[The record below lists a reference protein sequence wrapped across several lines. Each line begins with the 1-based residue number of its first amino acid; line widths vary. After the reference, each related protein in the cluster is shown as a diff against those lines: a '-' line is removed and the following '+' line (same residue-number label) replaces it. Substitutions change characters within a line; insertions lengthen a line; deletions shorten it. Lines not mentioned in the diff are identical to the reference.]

1 MVGQG
6 KTIGMVL
13 IIAGVAVVV
22 LTLLWSFANEL
33 SSGARVLCGGLGVLV
48 GIVLAGGGVY
58 LFMSGQSDSKQYATA
73 EQEKRVLTTVMTR
86 GQIMI
91 PELAIDMGVSA
102 DQVKTYVYDLVGK
115 GLFTGYVDWKAG
127 KLISQEAS
135 KLQGRTTCPNCGG
148 QLELGGKGIIKCPYC
163 GAEIFL

>member
-6 KTIGMVL
+6 RPIGIIL
-13 IIAGVAVVV
+13 IVAGIAVAVLSV
-22 LTLLWSFANEL
+22 LWAGANSL
-33 SSGARVLCGGLGVLV
+33 SGGATVLCGGIGALV
-48 GIVLAGGGVY
+48 GLALAGGGVY
-58 LFMSGQSDSKQYATA
+58 FFLSGQSESRQFATV
-73 EQEKRVLTTVMTR
+73 EQEKRVLNTVTTR

-91 PELAIDMGVSA
+91 SELAIDMGISA
-102 DQVKTYVYDLVGK
+102 DQVKKYVYDLVGK

-127 KLISQEAS
+127 KLVSQEAS

-148 QLELGGKGIIKCPYC
+148 QLELAGKGLIKCPYC

>member
-6 KTIGMVL
+6 KPIGAVMV
-13 IIAGVAVVV
+13 IAGVAIVAAA
-22 LTLLWSFANEL
+22 LIWGFANQL
-33 SSGARVLCGGLGVLV
+33 SAGALALVAGCGTLF
-48 GIVLAGGGVY
+48 GIIIAGAGVY
-58 LFMSGQSDSKQYATA
+58 MFLSGQSETKQFATV
-73 EQEKRVLTTVMTR
+73 EQEKRVLNTVMTR
-86 GQIMI
+86 GQVMI
-91 PELAIDMGVSA
+91 PELAIDMGISV
-102 DQVKTYVYDLVGK
+102 DQVKSYVYDLVGK

-148 QLELGGKGIIKCPYC
+148 QLELGGKGVIKCPYC

>member
-6 KTIGMVL
+6 KTIGIIL
-13 IIAGVAVVV
+13 IIAGIAVAALSV
-22 LTLLWSFANEL
+22 LWAGANSL
-33 SSGARVLCGGLGVLV
+33 SGGSTVLCGGIGALV
-48 GIVLAGGGVY
+48 GLALAGGGVY
-58 LFMSGQSDSKQYATA
+58 FFLSGQSETRQFATV
-73 EQEKRVLTTVMTR
+73 EQEKRVLNTVTTR

-91 PELAIDMGVSA
+91 PELAIDMGISA
-102 DQVKTYVYDLVGK
+102 DQVKKYVYDLVGK

-127 KLISQEAS
+127 KLVSQEAS

-148 QLELGGKGIIKCPYC
+148 QLELAGKGLIKCPYC

>member
-6 KTIGMVL
+6 KTIGIIL
-13 IIAGVAVVV
+13 IIAGIAVAALSV
-22 LTLLWSFANEL
+22 LWAGANNL
-33 SSGARVLCGGLGVLV
+33 SGGSTVLCGGIGTLV
-48 GIVLAGGGVY
+48 GLALAGGGVY
-58 LFMSGQSDSKQYATA
+58 FFLSGQSESRQFATV
-73 EQEKRVLTTVMTR
+73 EQEKRVLNTVTTR

-91 PELAIDMGVSA
+91 PELAIDMGISA
-102 DQVKTYVYDLVGK
+102 DQVKKYVYDLVGK

-127 KLISQEAS
+127 KLVSQEAS

-148 QLELGGKGIIKCPYC
+148 QLELAGKGLIKCPYC